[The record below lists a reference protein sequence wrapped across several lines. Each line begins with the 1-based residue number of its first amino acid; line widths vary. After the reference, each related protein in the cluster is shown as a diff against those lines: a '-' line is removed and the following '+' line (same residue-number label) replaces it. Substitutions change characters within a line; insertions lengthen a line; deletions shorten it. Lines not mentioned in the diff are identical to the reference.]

1 AESETAGRRLDL
13 LHVQRVEGIAEIAH
27 DGQAAQIGN
36 DFAQEFEPL
45 GSSIGRL
52 TRQSGDVA
60 AWSRQT
66 GDDAGADRI
75 PRGRNHNRDHRCCL
89 LRREDCWGTLR
100 DNDIDLELDELGCD
114 LGGALLASPR
124 PRIPHCNGATFDPPE
139 LTQPLHKSSEPFASS
154 GMGVRTQEAD
164 GPQTSGLLRAR
175 RERPHRPRAAEKRN
189 ELAAL
194 HSITLSA
201 RSTSPAG
208 TSWPI
213 AFAVLRLM
221 TSSNRVGCSTGR
233 SAGLMPRS
241 SFASCRLMMSR
252 YS

>member
-1 AESETAGRRLDL
+1 MTLGEAVDEEDFRPIWIPPVLRRDC
-13 LHVQRVEGIAEIAH
+13 
-27 DGQAAQIGN
+27 QA
-36 DFAQEFEPL
+36 
-45 GSSIGRL
+45 IGRL
-52 TRQSGDVA
+52 HPD
-60 AWSRQT
+60 
-66 GDDAGADRI
+66 
-75 PRGRNHNRDHRCCL
+75 CLEFLL
-89 LRREDCWGTLR
+89 LRWPRCRQGGEERRDGNSCKVVPKGRIGHLEVLQNCHCVLERGMRETDH
-100 DNDIDLELDELGCD
+100 
-114 LGGALLASPR
+114 
-124 PRIPHCNGATFDPPE
+124 PH
-139 LTQPLHKSSEPFASS
+139 
-154 GMGVRTQEAD
+154 R
-164 GPQTSGLLRAR
+164 LLRAR
-175 RERPHRPRAAEKRN
+175 RERPRSRRAAEQRD
-189 ELAAL
+189 ELAPV